1 MLMRAMGVVYARLS
15 PLLIPLALHPGVC
28 AGLVRLAQALLQSK
42 AAAQRRR
49 LADRESKV
57 AGQLSFSE

>member
-1 MLMRAMGVVYARLS
+1 MS
-15 PLLIPLALHPGVC
+15 QALH
-28 AGLVRLAQALLQSK
+28 QSK

-49 LADRESKV
+49 LAEREEKV

>member
-1 MLMRAMGVVYARLS
+1 MLYARSVLVLA
-15 PLLIPLALHPGVC
+15 PLLIHPWAARLAIALSQALH
-28 AGLVRLAQALLQSK
+28 QSK

-49 LADRESKV
+49 LAECEEKV